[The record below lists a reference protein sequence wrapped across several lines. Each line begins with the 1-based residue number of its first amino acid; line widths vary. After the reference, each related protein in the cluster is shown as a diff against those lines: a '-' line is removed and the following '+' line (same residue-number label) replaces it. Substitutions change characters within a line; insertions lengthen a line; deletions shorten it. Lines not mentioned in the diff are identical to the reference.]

1 MIRYLN
7 RTNTILANFFT
18 AVSNA
23 DTMLTYKRKR
33 SGKTFEHLYD
43 QLERINEHIQKI
55 KIDLYNQEAFNK
67 LIISQV
73 DIGIIVVDQHGTV
86 KLLNEAALTL
96 LDLKVFTNMKQLNKI
111 QGDLK
116 ELIVKMEPE
125 SSKTIKLVIND
136 KICQILFRVNI
147 YKRQDEFFKLI
158 SFQDIKKELDIKEM
172 ESWQKLIRI
181 LTHEIT
187 NSIGPINSTID
198 TISGFFVD
206 DETSMT
212 RKADRLDQK
221 TIDNAVKGIG
231 IIKDRS
237 EGLLDFVQK
246 FRDLTLIPK
255 PGIAKISLRDMF
267 TSMQLLLQEDHKGK
281 DVNLSIDID
290 PENLVLLADR
300 SLIEQVLINL
310 LRNAIEAGGKTLNLK
325 AMAEDGGCVVIR
337 VQDDGRGIDE
347 ETIENIFIPFYTTKS
362 DGSGIGLSLS
372 REIMR
377 MHNGS
382 ISVISS
388 LGKGSEFEM
397 VFG

>member
-1 MIRYLN
+1 
-7 RTNTILANFFT
+7 
-18 AVSNA
+18 
-23 DTMLTYKRKR
+23 MLTYKRKR

-136 KICQILFRVNI
+136 KICQILFRVNL

-290 PENLVLLADR
+290 PENLMLLADR

-388 LGKGSEFEM
+388 PGKGSEFEM

>member
-1 MIRYLN
+1 
-7 RTNTILANFFT
+7 
-18 AVSNA
+18 
-23 DTMLTYKRKR
+23 MLTYKRKR

-290 PENLVLLADR
+290 PENLMLLADR

-325 AMAEDGGCVVIR
+325 AMAEDGGCVIIR

-347 ETIENIFIPFYTTKS
+347 DTIENIFIPFYTTKS

-388 LGKGSEFEM
+388 PGKGSEFEM

>member
-1 MIRYLN
+1 
-7 RTNTILANFFT
+7 
-18 AVSNA
+18 
-23 DTMLTYKRKR
+23 MLTYKRKG

-43 QLERINEHIQKI
+43 QLARINQHIQKI

-73 DIGIIVVDQHGTV
+73 DIGIIVIDQHGSV
-86 KLLNEAALTL
+86 KLFNEAALDL
-96 LDLKVFTNMKQLNKI
+96 LDLKVFTNLRQLNKI
-111 QGDLK
+111 QEDLK
-116 ELIVKMEPE
+116 ELIVYMEPG
-125 SSKTIKLVIND
+125 SSKTIKLIIND
-136 KICQILFRVNI
+136 KTRQILFRVNF

-158 SFQDIKKELDIKEM
+158 SFQDIKRELDINEM

-206 DETSMT
+206 DKTSVIRT
-212 RKADRLDQK
+212 ADRVDQK
-221 TIDNAVKGIG
+221 TIDNTVKGIG
-231 IIKDRS
+231 IIKERS
-237 EGLLDFVQK
+237 EGLLDFVQQ

-255 PGIAKISLRDMF
+255 PKFTKISLMDMF
-267 TSMQLLLQEDHKGK
+267 TGLQLLFQEDLKRK
-281 DVNLSIDID
+281 DINLSTDLY
-290 PENLVLLADR
+290 PQNLLLLADR
-300 SLIEQVLINL
+300 SLIDQVLINL
-310 LRNAIEAGGKTLNLK
+310 FRNAIEAGGKTINLK
-325 AMAEDGGCVVIR
+325 ARAEDGGRVVIR
-337 VQDDGRGIDE
+337 VKDDGRGIDG
-347 ETIENIFIPFYTTKS
+347 ETIENIFVPFYTTKT

-377 MHNGS
+377 MHNGT

-388 LGKGSEFEM
+388 PGKGSEFEM

>member
-1 MIRYLN
+1 
-7 RTNTILANFFT
+7 
-18 AVSNA
+18 
-23 DTMLTYKRKR
+23 MLTYKRKR

-290 PENLVLLADR
+290 PENLMLLADR

>member
-1 MIRYLN
+1 
-7 RTNTILANFFT
+7 
-18 AVSNA
+18 
-23 DTMLTYKRKR
+23 MLTYKRKR

-290 PENLVLLADR
+290 PENLMLLADR

-388 LGKGSEFEM
+388 PGKGSEFEM

>member
-1 MIRYLN
+1 
-7 RTNTILANFFT
+7 
-18 AVSNA
+18 
-23 DTMLTYKRKR
+23 MLTYKRKR

-388 LGKGSEFEM
+388 PGKGSEFEM

>member
-1 MIRYLN
+1 
-7 RTNTILANFFT
+7 
-18 AVSNA
+18 
-23 DTMLTYKRKR
+23 MLTYKRKQ
-33 SGKTFEHLYD
+33 SGKTFDHLYD
-43 QLERINEHIQKI
+43 QLARINEHIQKI

-73 DIGIIVVDQHGTV
+73 NIGIIVVDQHGTV

-136 KICQILFRVNI
+136 KICQILFRVNF

-212 RKADRLDQK
+212 RTADRLDQK

-246 FRDLTLIPK
+246 FRNLTLIPK
-255 PGIAKISLRDMF
+255 PGLAKISLRDMF
-267 TSMQLLLQEDHKGK
+267 TSMQLLLQEDLKGK
-281 DVNLSIDID
+281 DVKLSIDID
-290 PENLVLLADR
+290 PENLMLLADR

-325 AMAEDGGCVVIR
+325 ARAEDGGCVVIR

-347 ETIENIFIPFYTTKS
+347 ETIENIFVPFYTTKS

-388 LGKGSEFEM
+388 PGKGSEFEM

>member
-1 MIRYLN
+1 
-7 RTNTILANFFT
+7 
-18 AVSNA
+18 
-23 DTMLTYKRKR
+23 MLTYKRKR

-136 KICQILFRVNI
+136 KICQILFRVNL

-212 RKADRLDQK
+212 RTADRLDQK

-290 PENLVLLADR
+290 PENLMLLADR

-362 DGSGIGLSLS
+362 DGSGIGLSL
-372 REIMR
+372 
-377 MHNGS
+377 

-388 LGKGSEFEM
+388 PGKGSEFEM